1 MKISCRLRQLIF
13 NDTQRGRVE
22 SFSSRRNEIPDE
34 PVFLLII
41 FGVQIAEDTEDDRAD
56 QIDQQ
61 VLHGIPH
68 AYIKIAA
75 FNDSPGGAAGIIP
88 AFYDG
93 AFYASDL
100 VDSTILLAEVHTVD
114 HLYNPVFLH
123 IEPHSAFGVILKEFP

>member
-88 AFYDG
+88 PFYE
-93 AFYASDL
+93 AALCAADL
-100 VDSTILLAEVHTVD
+100 VASTTLLAGALTVD
-114 HLYNPVFLH
+114 NQ
-123 IEPHSAFGVILKEFP
+123 